1 MIKLKKIINKI
12 RDFFAKKT
20 IWGVGKRNFLIYLI
34 GLIISVVVIVPY
46 FWFQCPIFSILM
58 SIGASGFGA
67 IILAYF
73 IERVS
78 IARDQEYR
86 NLKRENLLQPIIFD
100 LQNSFCTFIYQL
112 YLDGYCIDFS
122 KDLIDNID
130 AYCEQEKNKMF
141 QTEKYD
147 TPLNFHPSSI
157 FSSGLLNYACDDI
170 INNRSNN
177 MISGMFDDNEIK
189 TIKHLQIW
197 YNKMIKSSLKWDFI
211 TNLKELLFDLFGEC
225 FSKINTIEL
234 KENENKLEFY
244 FGGKR
249 LIILRP
255 M

>member
-1 MIKLKKIINKI
+1 MKRFRAFFTKRIIL
-12 RDFFAKKT
+12 
-20 IWGVGKRNFLIYLI
+20 GVEKRNFLIYLI
-34 GLIISVVVIVPY
+34 GLIISVVFILPY
-46 FWFQCPIFSILM
+46 FWFQCPMFSILM

-78 IARDQEYR
+78 IARDQENR

-100 LQNSFCTFIYQL
+100 LQNSFCAFIYQL
-112 YLDGYCIDFS
+112 YFDGFCIDFS

-130 AYCEQEKNKMF
+130 TYCEQEKEKMF
-141 QTEKYD
+141 QSGKHD
-147 TPLNFHPSSI
+147 ALLNFNLSSI

-177 MISGMFDDNEIK
+177 MISGIFDDNEIK
-189 TIKHLQIW
+189 TIKNLQIC
-197 YNKMIKSSLKWDFI
+197 YNKMIKSPLKWDFI
-211 TNLKELLFDLFGEC
+211 TNLKELLFDLFGDC
-225 FSKINTIEL
+225 FSKINAIQL

-244 FGGKR
+244 LGGKK